1 MMHVL
6 QVRPQNVSMYVKTG
20 PQKSISN
27 VVMKRIRAKNHT
39 LWDEL
44 VTSPHAQS
52 INLALVVNL
61 GPVVNPTQH
70 ALYFKRWT
78 LKNLNPRVKMESI
91 FTSPLSMRF
100 NKTHLGLILILLA
113 KRFWTLFQAGSTLGD
128 GCAACDTQWSDPQS
142 LMQKDGRSIPTA
154 EN

>member
-6 QVRPQNVSMYVKTG
+6 QVRPQNVSMYVKIG

-52 INLALVVNL
+52 INLGLVVNL

-70 ALYFKRWT
+70 ALYFKR
-78 LKNLNPRVKMESI
+78 
-91 FTSPLSMRF
+91 
-100 NKTHLGLILILLA
+100 
-113 KRFWTLFQAGSTLGD
+113 
-128 GCAACDTQWSDPQS
+128 
-142 LMQKDGRSIPTA
+142 
-154 EN
+154 